1 MWVHVDPEGSGK
13 TWETNCWPLTML
25 TMLTMLTSEE
35 WESLRR
41 CVKDALTSLSSPA
54 GSHIKAPVSPCHAMS
69 PRRHVDLQTPF
80 CRSRGIPWA
89 EQLALPAQ
97 IGH

>member
-1 MWVHVDPEGSGK
+1 MGNKLLAVDHVDHVDLCGVGK
-13 TWETNCWPLTML
+13 LATVRE
-25 TMLTMLTSEE
+25 
-35 WESLRR
+35 R
-41 CVKDALTSLSSPA
+41 CSDKSQLPSRI
-54 GSHIKAPVSPCHAMS
+54 SHQGTGVAMS
-69 PRRHVDLQTPF
+69 PRRHVDLQTRF